1 MRIIYVIGKYI
12 TFPGAFLR
20 GFWEHLTCLLLGL
33 PVEHSGYL
41 RADEMCGHIEHILP
55 KKATAAFVSATA
67 PGIMGVLTGLPT
79 VVMGL
84 ANIRVMG
91 VTFADSPVLFVLY
104 ILMIYVGVSVMCC
117 LHPQFEV
124 AQNLWDIT
132 LDKLRSGNGRSVAG
146 GVFMLIPALWTYIG
160 AVLERFSVPVI
171 LWAAGTA
178 AIFLI

>member
-1 MRIIYVIGKYI
+1 MRILYVIGKYI

-20 GFWEHLTCLLLGL
+20 GFWEQLTCLLLGL

-41 RADEMCGHIEHILP
+41 RADEMCGHIEHVLP
-55 KKATAAFVSATA
+55 KKASAAFLFATA
-67 PGIMGVLTGLPT
+67 PGFMGLLSGLPT

-84 ANIRVMG
+84 ANLRVMG
-91 VTFADSPVLFVLY
+91 VTYADSPLLFIIY
-104 ILMIYVGVSVMCC
+104 ILMVYVGTSIMCC
-117 LHPQFEV
+117 LHPQFEA

-132 LDKLRSGNGRSVAG
+132 VDKLRSGKGKSVAA

-160 AVLERFSVPVI
+160 AVLERFSVPVV
-171 LWAAGTA
+171 LWIVGAV